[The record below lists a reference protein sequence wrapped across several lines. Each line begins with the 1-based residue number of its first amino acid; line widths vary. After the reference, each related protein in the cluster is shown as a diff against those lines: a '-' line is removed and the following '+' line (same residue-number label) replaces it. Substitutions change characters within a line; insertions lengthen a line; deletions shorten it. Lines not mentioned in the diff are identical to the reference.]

1 MQRGCCVA
9 WFSSVDGTKVTSLKP
24 QAIDAMH
31 MVHPNWQILVEAD
44 GAKEKWVKAPKTTE
58 PIIPSQTTTTIGVV
72 NLQMLGTE
80 LTEEHVHNL
89 GAAANIMERAKGAVV
104 TSSMLARLV
113 LHPQGLFQY
122 SQGKRILFCTGY
134 DTVQHRIIDA
144 FLDALSDSKFSM
156 IVLADGYK
164 ASCEIARVIQWQ

>member
-1 MQRGCCVA
+1 
-9 WFSSVDGTKVTSLKP
+9 
-24 QAIDAMH
+24 
-31 MVHPNWQILVEAD
+31 
-44 GAKEKWVKAPKTTE
+44 
-58 PIIPSQTTTTIGVV
+58 
-72 NLQMLGTE
+72 
-80 LTEEHVHNL
+80 
-89 GAAANIMERAKGAVV
+89 MERAEGAVV